1 MSSPQNFSA
10 TPQSAATSLVRPA
23 PTLGWAIRRAV
34 LGIVI
39 MTVTVAGA
47 ACLLYF
53 TIDPDTEARAEGD
66 ASRAKPAVTAT
77 VRR

>member
-1 MSSPQNFSA
+1 MSASQNFSA
-10 TPQSAATSLVRPA
+10 EQHGSATVLARPV

-53 TIDPDTEARAEGD
+53 TIDPEAEARAEGD
-66 ASRAKPAVTAT
+66 VARKPVASP
-77 VRR
+77 VRLAR